1 MNPLENISELINDY
15 IQLYGT
21 RTSTLD
27 EAVTILNEKYF
38 EVYVKYVEG

>member
-27 EAVTILNEKYF
+27 EAVTILN
-38 EVYVKYVEG
+38 